1 MNDYMVSYIYIYIIY
16 FINPSCGSLSR
27 MVTKNQLRI
36 VHFMQCANGN
46 IWEGGLFSKGEQRPY
61 FLSVQSNDPSSK
73 CNHQVGDL
81 PAMLAG
87 NSFLFCPRVHR
98 EVNSFLS

>member
-1 MNDYMVSYIYIYIIY
+1 MVCYI
-16 FINPSCGSLSR
+16 LSIS
-27 MVTKNQLRI
+27 QSPELRLI
-36 VHFMQCANGN
+36 EPHSQQGANGN
-46 IWEGGLFSKGEQRPY
+46 TLEGGLFSKEKQRPY
-61 FLSVQSNDPSSK
+61 FFQCKQSNDPSSK

-87 NSFLFCPRVHR
+87 NSFLFWPCVHR